1 MKVPSALFSGLKRI
15 FGPNQTEEWGTM
27 AELKTKPTAASVEE
41 FISNINDDSRRHDC
55 QVILQLMQEVT
66 GMQPKLWGNSI
77 VGFGSYHYRYASGR
91 EGDWFLAGF
100 SPRKHDLTIYIMSG
114 FERYN
119 ELLSGLGR
127 FKTGKSCLYIKRLE
141 DIDLDLLK
149 QLITASVAY
158 MKQQYFS

>member
-1 MKVPSALFSGLKRI
+1 
-15 FGPNQTEEWGTM
+15 M